1 MKRVIILLPL
11 VIYSSF
17 SFASEQDKLTK
28 WNNPVSK
35 EIRQAHA
42 DKLAQTTY
50 REINVKDARVSD
62 DISKVYPQIET
73 KVTKDGS
80 ATRVVAEA
88 VLNTD
93 KEKVAKDWAK
103 KLNTAAKFGTG
114 VLGSAALG
122 LMVNE
127 LLHAIDYVMGEGGE
141 IRRKNVNPDDP
152 YHQYYYQASTSAI
165 SNYDSKTKFSSFTE
179 ACQFFDNKKTTYSGT
194 LKYVRTQLESHTF
207 ATCWYQPS
215 IYTDGY
221 TNTYVS
227 VHRITNPSYNPAAPS
242 PIAPATETEIKDA
255 IKTKVLDKASTD
267 STARNLAKKLVK
279 DSYARIWDDKGNSL
293 EIRGDVSNKQ
303 KDIVSSDN
311 PANDGHS
318 TSTPT
323 ISDGKSGS
331 GSSSSDS
338 SSSGTTEG
346 TTFNPDG
353 SVASSSVTTTTTTTT
368 STTNIEFE
376 LPAFCDWASTVCE
389 WLDWTK
395 KDDDLPAKD
404 QSDLNVEVPFEEKN
418 VSVSWGAQCPAPTYE
433 TVSLHGVTAQIKTT
447 DFTYI
452 CDLDWLI
459 KPFVI
464 GFASI
469 SALFIL
475 FGFQRG
481 GDD

>member
-1 MKRVIILLPL
+1 MKRVIFLLPL
-11 VIYSSF
+11 VVYSSF
-17 SFASEQDKLTK
+17 SFASDQDKLTK

-50 REINVKDARVSD
+50 KEINVKDARVSN

-103 KLNTAAKFGTG
+103 KLKTAAKYGKG
-114 VLGSAALG
+114 VLGVAALG
-122 LMVNE
+122 LLVDE
-127 LLHAIDYVMGEGGE
+127 LMDAIDYVMGEDGE
-141 IRRKNVNPDDP
+141 IKKRPTDETQYTSPNNIPAHHK
-152 YHQYYYQASTSAI
+152 YYYQLEANGKKYAEYYTDPQAYISAFL
-165 SNYDSKTKFSSFTE
+165 SKFP
-179 ACQFFDNKKTTYSGT
+179 ANTYSCSSVVLDPNYTTNGKFVVRCLYIFFNQYFT
-194 LKYVRTQLESHTF
+194 LEPTPIRNPKYIQGSEPQL
-207 ATCWYQPS
+207 
-215 IYTDGY
+215 
-221 TNTYVS
+221 V
-227 VHRITNPSYNPAAPS
+227 
-242 PIAPATETEIKDA
+242 PATENDIKDA
-255 IKTKVLDKASTD
+255 IKTKVLNNPEKK
-267 STARNLAKKLVK
+267 NLAKNIVK

-331 GSSSSDS
+331 GSSSSGS

-346 TTFNPDG
+346 TSYNPDG
-353 SVASSSVTTTTTTTT
+353 SVASSSVTTTITTST